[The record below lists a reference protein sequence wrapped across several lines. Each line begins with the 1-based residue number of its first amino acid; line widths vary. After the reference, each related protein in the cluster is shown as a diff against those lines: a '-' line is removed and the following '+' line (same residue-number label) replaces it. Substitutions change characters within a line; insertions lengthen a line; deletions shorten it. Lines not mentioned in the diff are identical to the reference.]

1 MMTSTAPAEAG
12 LLSLPAVRATLWM
25 AGSACT
31 LAVSAVLI
39 RMAGETLDTFVI
51 VFFRN
56 FFAVLLM
63 APFLFWPRP
72 LGIVPHRPK
81 LLMLRATFAFFTMSM
96 WFGAL
101 AHLPTGE
108 AVALNFTAPVFT
120 TILAALFIGERVRV
134 HRLSAVVVGIVGV
147 LIILQP
153 GFDTITP
160 YHALPLAAAMTMSAG
175 AVMIRQLTQSDHP
188 NVIIFYTSLLVLPLV
203 TPFAIANWQTPTGAE
218 WPLLIAIGITTTLT
232 HQCMT
237 RAFKTA
243 EASFV
248 TGISFLRLPLA
259 VLAAWLVFDEWP
271 KGAIWLGGAIIV
283 AANVY
288 IARRELTLARRS
300 RISAENDLS

>member
-1 MMTSTAPAEAG
+1 MTSTVPAEVG
-12 LLSLPAVRATLWM
+12 PLSSPTLRATLWM
-25 AGSACT
+25 SASAVT

-39 RMAGETLDTFVI
+39 RAAGETLDTFVI

-56 FFAVLLM
+56 LISVVLM
-63 APFLFWPRP
+63 APLLFWPRP
-72 LGIVPHRPK
+72 LGVVPHRPK
-81 LLMLRATFAFFTMSM
+81 LLMARAVFAFFTMSM

-120 TILAALFIGERVRV
+120 TILAALFIGERVRL
-134 HRLSAVVVGIVGV
+134 HRLSAVAVGIVGV

-153 GFDTITP
+153 GFSTVTA
-160 YHALPLAAAMTMSAG
+160 YHALPLAAAMTMAAG
-175 AVMIRQLTQSDHP
+175 SVMIRQLAQSDHP
-188 NVIIFYTSLLVLPLV
+188 NVIIFYTSLFVMPLV
-203 TPFAIANWQTPTGAE
+203 TPFAIANWQTPNGTE
-218 WPLLIAIGITTTLT
+218 WMLLIAIGITTTLT

-248 TGISFLRLPLA
+248 AGISFLRLPLA

-271 KGAIWLGGAIIV
+271 KGAIWLGGMIIV

-288 IARRELTLARRS
+288 IAHRELTLARRS